1 MAQGKFASTGVIV
14 GQTPQSKR
22 AQRSE
27 HLTGNKVTMGKT
39 VPRQTEGAVG
49 DITVRE
55 VPAVGLRAYIKTDSG
70 WYDINTM
77 TAGNVVNWVDMVL
90 VNSWVEVSA
99 TLTPQYCKDSNGFVH
114 FRGALKSGSGVTTTF
129 CTLPQGFRPS
139 RTVKVLGAVNA
150 QYNSPSQVTVTSAG
164 VSSFFTWNDAT
175 SGATSATTAGGDSH
189 THIVASSTYTSNTGS
204 AGTYIDGVTFFA
216 QAPSVSDAGQSSGG
230 GAGRG
235 VTK

>member
-1 MAQGKFASTGVIV
+1 MAPGKFASTGVIV

-27 HLTGNKVTMGKT
+27 HLTGNKVTMGKK
-39 VPRQTEGAVG
+39 VPHQTEGAVG

-90 VNSWVEVSA
+90 VNSWAEVGA

-114 FRGALKSGSGVTTTF
+114 FRGALKSGGATATF
-129 CTLPQGFRPS
+129 CTLPQGFRPP
-139 RTVKVLGAVNA
+139 RTINVFGGVASSTNH
-150 QYNSPSQVTVTSAG
+150 PCQVRVTNTG
-164 VSSFFTWNDAT
+164 VCAFYTWTDAT
-175 SGATSATTAGGDSH
+175 SGNTSSTDAH
-189 THIVASSTYTSNTGS
+189 THIVPSGNYPANTGS
-204 AGTYIDGVTFFA
+204 TGTYIDGVTYFA
-216 QAPSVSDAGQSSGG
+216 QAPNVSDAGQSSGG

-235 VTK
+235 ITK